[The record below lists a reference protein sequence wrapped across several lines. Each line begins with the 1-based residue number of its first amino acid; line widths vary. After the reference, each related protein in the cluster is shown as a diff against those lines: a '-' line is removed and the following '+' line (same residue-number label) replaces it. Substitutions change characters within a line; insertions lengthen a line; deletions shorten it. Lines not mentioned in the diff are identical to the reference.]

1 MILNN
6 SLKYFRKKM
15 NLSQAL
21 SEKKEN
27 AFWFF
32 QILGWTIF
40 YFQHIFVFNPIKE
53 FTFNSLF
60 IRSIIIAIGFIIS
73 ILLRYGLKKIDYLKY
88 SFFLILIIIFI
99 SSLIC
104 SSIWHLSGVLVF
116 EFNLYGYFTLG
127 DITVSNLIVGI
138 ARDNVVFIGWSGL
151 YFGIKFWMNWVSE
164 KEKTDK
170 ALLLARNAQLEM
182 LRYQLNPHFLFNT
195 LSSLRALTSDE
206 NKKAKEIITKI
217 SEFLRYSLI
226 DGDNNEEPLSKEIEV
241 IKSYLDIER
250 VRFEDELKVEFNID
264 KTAENYPIP
273 IFLIHPLVENAIK
286 HGMQTSPVPLYIVI
300 TAKIFDDFLNI
311 SVYNTGRWIE
321 RENNKYSGRGLENIK
336 KRLNIY
342 SQNHYKFEV
351 LKNSDSVQVNI
362 SLKKETNNYYYDT
375 QIQSHYC

>member
-1 MILNN
+1 MRLTQKI
-6 SLKYFRKKM
+6 F
-15 NLSQAL
+15 
-21 SEKKEN
+21 EKKEN

-40 YFQHIFVFNPIKE
+40 YFQHIFVFNPIKD
-53 FTFNSLF
+53 FTYNNLF
-60 IRSIIIAIGFIIS
+60 IRSSIIGIGFFIS
-73 ILLRYGLKKIDYLKY
+73 ILLRYILKKIDYLQY
-88 SFFLILIIIFI
+88 SFFTVLIIIFI

-104 SSIWHLSGVLVF
+104 STIWHVSGVLIF

-127 DITVSNLIVGI
+127 EITLSNLIVGI

-170 ALLLARNAQLEM
+170 ALLLASNAQLEM

-206 NKKAKEIITKI
+206 NQKAKEIITKI

-226 DGDNNEEPLSKEIEV
+226 EGGNNEEPLSKEIEI
-241 IKSYLDIER
+241 IKNYLDIER
-250 VRFEDELKVEFNID
+250 VRFEDELVVKFDID
-264 KTAENYPIP
+264 KIAEDYPIP

-286 HGMQTSPVPLYIVI
+286 HGMQTSPIPLLIVI
-300 TAKIFDDFLNI
+300 TAKRVNDFLNI

-321 RENNKYSGRGLENIK
+321 RDNNTYSGRGLENIK
-336 KRLNIY
+336 KRLQIY
-342 SQNHYKFEV
+342 SPNHNNFEV
-351 LKNSDSVQVNI
+351 LKNPDSVQVNI
-362 SLKKETNNYYYDT
+362 SIKKDSPNFIYEA
-375 QIQSHYC
+375 QI

>member
-1 MILNN
+1 
-6 SLKYFRKKM
+6 M
-15 NLSQAL
+15 NLFQSL

-27 AFWFF
+27 TFWFF

-53 FTFNSLF
+53 FTFNTLF
-60 IRSIIIAIGFIIS
+60 IRSIIITIGFIIS
-73 ILLRYGLKKIDYLKY
+73 ILLRYVLKRINYLKY
-88 SFFLILIIIFI
+88 SFFTILSIIFI
-99 SSLIC
+99 SSLIS
-104 SSIWHLSGVLVF
+104 SSIWHFSGILVF
-116 EFNLYGYFTLG
+116 EFNLYGYLTLS
-127 DITVSNLIVGI
+127 DITLSNLIVGI

-170 ALLLARNAQLEM
+170 ALLLASNAQLEM

-206 NKKAKEIITKI
+206 NTKAKDIITKI

-226 DGDNNEEPLSKEIEV
+226 DVDNNEEPLSKEIEV

-264 KTAENYPIP
+264 KMAEDYPIP

-286 HGMQTSPVPLYIVI
+286 HGMQTSPIPLSIVI
-300 TAKIFDDFLNI
+300 TAKICDDFLNI

-321 RENNKYSGRGLENIK
+321 RESNNYGGRGLENIK

-342 SQNHYKFEV
+342 SQNNYKFEV
-351 LKNSDSVQVNI
+351 LKNPDFVQVNI
-362 SLKKETNNYYYDT
+362 SLKKETENYYYDD
-375 QIQSHYC
+375 QI